1 MNKYILVLGGTG
13 ATGSLVIHNLIQKGE
28 KVCAIVRSKE
38 KLISALPGR
47 DDTPPE
53 DVLRI
58 IESTILDMKKE
69 EVEICILSSKA
80 VICCLGHNISI
91 KGIFGSPRKLV
102 KDSIQRL
109 CETYK
114 ELRPSAPKKFILMG
128 TVGAANP
135 DGSDDIRSIGDRIA
149 QSLLRILIPPAA
161 DNEAAA
167 AYLSKDIGHDSLI
180 PWVTVRPDALID
192 ADASA
197 YNVTHKP
204 SGSLFGSA
212 ETSRSNVALF
222 MCKLIIDDS
231 LWKTWEYKMPV
242 IHNTND

>member
-114 ELRPSAPKKFILMG
+114 ELRPSAPKKFIVVTQALVNGGRMADALAWSGRVSEHIKSVTGVDVVLASSMAG
-128 TVGAANP
+128 TIGQIGFIAGVDTTAEVDDVNAA
-135 DGSDDIRSIGDRIA
+135 
-149 QSLLRILIPPAA
+149 LAA
-161 DNEAAA
+161 DATYLGMTVEAGD
-167 AYLSKDIGHDSLI
+167 LL
-180 PWVTVRPDALID
+180 V
-192 ADASA
+192 
-197 YNVTHKP
+197 
-204 SGSLFGSA
+204 SGS
-212 ETSRSNVALF
+212 TDR
-222 MCKLIIDDS
+222 
-231 LWKTWEYKMPV
+231 V
-242 IHNTND
+242 IAMQMD